1 MDWVTLRPEAKSKLF
16 CRSCYLLEQL

>member
-1 MDWVTLRPEAKSKLF
+1 MDWVTHRPEAKSKLF